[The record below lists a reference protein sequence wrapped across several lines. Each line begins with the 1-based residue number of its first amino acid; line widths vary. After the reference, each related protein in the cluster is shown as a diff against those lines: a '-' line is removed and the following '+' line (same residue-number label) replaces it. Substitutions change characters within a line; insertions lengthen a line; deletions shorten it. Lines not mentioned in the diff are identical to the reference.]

1 MSRVKKFISPLFRDA
16 EEKLGQ
22 IRIPEKISVLTDAFS
37 TGFEPVS
44 NFE

>member
-1 MSRVKKFISPLFRDA
+1 MSRDKKFIGPLFGDA
-16 EEKLGQ
+16 EEKLRQ
-22 IRIPEKISVLTDAFS
+22 ICIPEKISVQTDAFS